1 MVISLVS
8 FTGVPQVPERK
19 SLSSSLSSRESNYHK
34 SRSIRRSPLAGR
46 FRNEKVMMKSDGILW
61 RSPGITYELCSNRA
75 RDNFRNFMYQY
86 WRIGIETFIA
96 KPFLSEP
103 YILWQAMS
111 LFFEQILA
119 YFIGFEKKPKIGTFL
134 STFNNILCSR
144 NIKPAR
150 RDHLTVRG
158 GLSAPGR

>member
-1 MVISLVS
+1 
-8 FTGVPQVPERK
+8 
-19 SLSSSLSSRESNYHK
+19 
-34 SRSIRRSPLAGR
+34 
-46 FRNEKVMMKSDGILW
+46 
-61 RSPGITYELCSNRA
+61 
-75 RDNFRNFMYQY
+75 MYQY
-86 WRIGIETFIA
+86 WLIGIETFIA

-103 YILWQAMS
+103 YILWQATS

>member
-1 MVISLVS
+1 
-8 FTGVPQVPERK
+8 
-19 SLSSSLSSRESNYHK
+19 
-34 SRSIRRSPLAGR
+34 
-46 FRNEKVMMKSDGILW
+46 
-61 RSPGITYELCSNRA
+61 
-75 RDNFRNFMYQY
+75 MYQY

-150 RDHLTVRG
+150 RDHFTVRG